1 MLVDRFYFI
10 GEYTMYRLAILGLL
24 GLVIITANGN
34 KKMVKKMETNVDTT
48 QVAAKSKLMY
58 FGAEWCGPCR
68 MMKQIFKDKKVENL
82 LDKLDMMVYDV
93 DVNKNLA
100 NQYQI
105 STVPT
110 MIFIDK
116 DGIMRR
122 YVGGMSKDSLIK
134 ILESYV

>member
-1 MLVDRFYFI
+1 
-10 GEYTMYRLAILGLL
+10 MYKLAILGLL

-34 KKMVKKMETNVDTT
+34 KEIVKKMENSVDTT
-48 QVAAKSKLMY
+48 EVVSKSQMLY
-58 FGAEWCGPCR
+58 FGAEWCGRCR
-68 MMKQIFKDKKVENL
+68 MMKQIFKDEKVKNL

-93 DVNKNLA
+93 DINKDLA
-100 NQYQI
+100 NQWQV

-122 YVGGMSKDSLIK
+122 YVGGMSKESLIK

>member
-1 MLVDRFYFI
+1 
-10 GEYTMYRLAILGLL
+10 MYKLAILGLF

-34 KKMVKKMETNVDTT
+34 KEMVKKMENNVDTT
-48 QVAAKSKLMY
+48 EVVSKSQMLY

-68 MMKQIFKDKKVENL
+68 MMKQIFKDEKVKNL
-82 LDKLDMMVYDV
+82 LDKLDMMMYDV
-93 DVNKNLA
+93 DMNKDLA
-100 NQYQI
+100 NQWQV

-116 DGIMRR
+116 DGIIRR
-122 YVGGMSKDSLIK
+122 YVGGMSKESLIK